1 MPMSRA
7 LLSASLTGLTA
18 LAAACGHD
26 APPPAPGPD
35 TPPGQLA
42 PDALAE
48 LAASGARA
56 KAIFVGQIVAIDE
69 RLSEPDAD
77 GRQIPFQFVTWKVE
91 RALRGVDAGRT
102 WTGRFAGGT
111 FPDGRHLSVSE
122 VPELAMGQRALLLA
136 DDGDAGACA
145 LIGCRDGLL
154 ALDGA
159 AALSADGLDQAL
171 AALDGGAAAKAV
183 RARSAD
189 PRAPFA
195 FTLALSGGPI
205 AAPPVAARAEA
216 RAAEPDAD
224 PAEVEAL
231 IANGRNPVLR

>member
-1 MPMSRA
+1 MPMPRS
-7 LLSASLTGLTA
+7 LLSASLAGLSV

-77 GRQIPFQFVTWKVE
+77 GRQIPFQFVTWRVE
-91 RALRGVDAGRT
+91 RSVRGVDAGQT
-102 WTGRFAGGT
+102 WTGRFAGGA
-111 FPDGRHLSVSE
+111 FPDGRQLSVSE
-122 VPELAMGQRALLLA
+122 VPDFAMGQRSLLLA

-159 AALSADGLDQAL
+159 AAMSAAGLDQAL
-171 AALDGGAAAKAV
+171 VAL
-183 RARSAD
+183 
-189 PRAPFA
+189 
-195 FTLALSGGPI
+195 
-205 AAPPVAARAEA
+205 E
-216 RAAEPDAD
+216 
-224 PAEVEAL
+224 
-231 IANGRNPVLR
+231 